1 VAQRAVFAAF
11 VACLFASLWY
21 FVHPWYDLTVDGS
34 VYIVT
39 ARSLAA
45 GEGYSYL
52 AEPFRV
58 RPPGFPLLI
67 VPFLAGIKHDFFAI
81 NLFFGCF
88 GAAGVVLLFW
98 HARPRLG
105 FGLALLTAAAVW
117 LNPNYQRLSTQVMS
131 DVPGTTLLLLCL
143 LLERWA
149 SARPSWRRE
158 IVLGLSIGL
167 SAYVRMSTILLV
179 PAILL
184 SRLLRRGAPG
194 PTGWTAS
201 LATRRLLLFA
211 GMAVLALAPWTIR
224 NHLHPAPSPAE
235 QTLLYSY
242 GVANWHADPADPN
255 SPLLPWT
262 AILERIPLRT
272 RQIAYVLGSR
282 MQDEVF
288 AKDDPEGGFGTASSA
303 VAILLLGSSLVLLVK
318 RREPAELFV
327 AVMLV
332 VIATYFGFAP
342 RLVLPLFLLTLPA
355 AAEVVRDLA
364 ARGAGPRVGASLVA
378 AALLVLIGTDYSPHR
393 YWDLIERQD
402 REFRELGRAVA
413 GAVGPDARLGAVV
426 GSHYSVFLDRP
437 VYSIQIVAWR
447 AKSLEAADGVIERNR
462 IDTIVL
468 SNRTPF
474 DQQFAEY
481 FRERYGEPER
491 VGPALIFRIPK
502 GGSPGPAPN
511 RLVR

>member
-1 VAQRAVFAAF
+1 MAQRALFAVF
-11 VACLFASLWY
+11 VACLFASLFY
-21 FVHPWYDLTVDGS
+21 LVHPWYDLTVDGS
-34 VYIVT
+34 IFIVT

-45 GEGYSYL
+45 GEGYRYL
-52 AEPFRV
+52 GEPFQV

-67 VPFLAGIKHDFFAI
+67 VPFVGGLKHGFFAI
-81 NLFFGCF
+81 NFFVACF
-88 GAAGVVLLFW
+88 GAAGVLLLYW

-143 LLERWA
+143 LVERWA
-149 SARPSWRRE
+149 SARTSWRRE

-167 SAYVRMSTILLV
+167 SAYVRMSAILLV

-194 PTGWTAS
+194 PQAWTAS
-201 LATRRLLLFA
+201 LAVRRLLLFGGVA
-211 GMAVLALAPWTIR
+211 ALTLLPWTIR

-242 GVANWHADPADPN
+242 GVANWHADPADPA
-255 SPLLPWT
+255 SPLLPWS

-272 RQIAYVLGSR
+272 LQVFYVLGSR
-282 MQDEVF
+282 LQDEVY
-288 AKDDPEGGFGTASSA
+288 AKDDPEARLGTASSA
-303 VAILLLGSSLVLLVK
+303 VALLLVGSSLFLLAK

-327 AVMLV
+327 AAMLA
-332 VIATYFGFAP
+332 VITTYFAFAP
-342 RLVLPLFLLTLPA
+342 RLVLPLLLLTLPA
-355 AAEVVRDLA
+355 AVEVVRDLA
-364 ARGAGPRVGASLVA
+364 ARAVGPRIGACVA
-378 AALLVLIGTDYSPHR
+378 AAGLLVLIAIDYSPR
-393 YWDLIERQD
+393 RNWDLIETQY
-402 REFRELGRAVA
+402 REFGELNRAVA

-426 GSHYSVFLDRP
+426 GAHYSVLLERP

-447 AKSLEAADGVIERNR
+447 AKNFAAADALIARNR

-468 SNRTPF
+468 SDRTPL
-474 DQQFAEY
+474 DEQFAAY
-481 FRERYGEPER
+481 FRQRHGEPER
-491 VGPALIFRIPK
+491 VGAALIFRIPP
-502 GGSPGPAPN
+502 GASPRP
-511 RLVR
+511 